1 MDRAAS
7 PLFPPLLALLLAMAA
22 LAPVPSAA
30 ALKKIRT
37 APEPDAKDVDTITR
51 VQIFL
56 DESLFGPG
64 KIDGGV
70 GQFTRSAVAHYNFVF
85 NLAPDNWH
93 QVIQNARKSVREPIT
108 EYTVTESDLSFVGDV
123 PTEPEAQSKLKSLSY
138 RSIVEM
144 IAERFHTDEKFL
156 GKLNPTV
163 RWASVK
169 AGSVVR
175 VPNVT
180 PFRIEDIPKHKQFE
194 KDALLSK
201 RLVIVDTKQRLAAI
215 WEDEKLVAMF
225 PITPGQEKFIHRGE
239 WTINIMVTTPDFRW
253 DSQMLHEGK
262 RSDTYYQLP
271 PGPNSPIGIF
281 WAGINKSGIG
291 LHGTNSPHTIGRS
304 ESAGCIRF
312 ANWDAI
318 RLSQLVR
325 PGATVEMR

>member
-1 MDRAAS
+1 MDRAALS
-7 PLFPPLLALLLAMAA
+7 KLQPLLPLVLAVVA
-22 LAPVPSAA
+22 LAASPAEA
-30 ALKKIRT
+30 ALKRIRT
-37 APEPDAKDVDTITR
+37 SPEPDSKDVDTITR

-85 NLAPDNWH
+85 NLAPDNWF
-93 QVIQNARKSVREPIT
+93 QVIQNAKKTVEEPFVD
-108 EYTVTESDLSFVGDV
+108 YTVTESDLTFVAAV
-123 PTEPEAQSKLKSLSY
+123 PTEPEEQAKLKSLSY
-138 RSIVEM
+138 RSIAEM
-144 IAERFHTDEKFL
+144 IAERFHTDENFL
-156 GKLNPTV
+156 VKTNPAVKWTG
-163 RWASVK
+163 AK
-169 AGSVVR
+169 AGTVVR

-180 PFRIEDIPKHKQFE
+180 PFRVEDIPKHKQF
-194 KDALLSK
+194 KPDDVLSK
-201 RLVIVDTKQRLAAI
+201 RLVIVDTRQRLAAI
-215 WEDEKLVAMF
+215 WEGEKLIAMF

-239 WTINIMVTTPDFRW
+239 WTINIMVTTPEFRW

-271 PGPNSPIGIF
+271 PGPNSPIGVF
-281 WAGINKSGIG
+281 WAGISKNGIG

-318 RLSQLVR
+318 RLSGLVR
-325 PGATVEMR
+325 PGARVEMR

>member
-1 MDRAAS
+1 MNRAAA
-7 PLFPPLLALLLAMAA
+7 PPFTPFLASLVAAFAMTA
-22 LAPVPSAA
+22 LPAGA
-30 ALKKIRT
+30 ALKKLRT

-64 KIDGGV
+64 KIDGGI
-70 GQFTRSAVAHYNFVF
+70 GQFTRSAVAHYNYVF
-85 NLAPDNWH
+85 NLQPDNWF
-93 QVIQNARKSVREPIT
+93 QVIQNATKSVKEPYANY
-108 EYTVTESDLSFVGDV
+108 EVTDSDMSFVADV
-123 PTEPEAQSKLKSLSY
+123 PAEPEEQAKLKSLSY
-138 RSIVEM
+138 RSIAEM

-156 GKLNPTV
+156 GKINPGTN
-163 RWASVK
+163 WSAVK
-169 AGSVVR
+169 AGSSVK
-175 VPNVT
+175 VPNVA
-180 PFRIEDIPKHKQFE
+180 PFRIEDVPKHRQFKPDE
-194 KDALLSK
+194 RLSK
-201 RLVIVDTKQRLAAI
+201 RLVIVDTKQRLAAV
-215 WEDEKLVAMF
+215 WEGEKLIAMF

-239 WTINIMVTTPDFRW
+239 WTINIMMTTPEFRW

-262 RSDTYYQLP
+262 RSDVYYQLP

-318 RLSQLVR
+318 RLSDLVR
-325 PGATVEMR
+325 PGASVEMR